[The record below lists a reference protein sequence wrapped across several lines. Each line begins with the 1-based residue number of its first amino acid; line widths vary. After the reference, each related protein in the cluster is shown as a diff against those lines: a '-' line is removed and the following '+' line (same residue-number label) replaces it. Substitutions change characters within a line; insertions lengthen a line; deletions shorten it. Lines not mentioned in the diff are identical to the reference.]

1 MSAAAMP
8 PPAQAFTAPPGGGP
22 PRWLAAVLGVL
33 SILVGLASL
42 VWPGPTLLAIGFLFG
57 IYLAV
62 WGIGLLVQGVG
73 GHDVS
78 VGLRILDI
86 LLGVFAVLAGLALMV
101 RPGASVLTVAW
112 ILGFWF
118 VLEGV
123 MQLVRGFVMPIGR
136 WWNLIWG
143 IVGIVAGFIILDSP
157 EIGIATLV
165 VIVGIGL
172 IIQGVLEL
180 MIAFGGR
187 PRTRA
192 VA

>member
-1 MSAAAMP
+1 MP
-8 PPAQAFTAPPGGGP
+8 PPPIAVTAPPSGGP
-22 PRWLAAVLGVL
+22 PRWLAIVLGVL
-33 SILVGLASL
+33 TILVGIAAL
-42 VWPGPTLLAIGFLFG
+42 VWPGPTLLAIGLLFG
-57 IYLAV
+57 IYLAI
-62 WGIGLLVQGVG
+62 WGVGLLIRGVG

-78 VGLRILDI
+78 VGMRILDI
-86 LLGVFAVLAGLALMV
+86 VLGVFGVLTGLALMV

-118 VLEGV
+118 VLAGV
-123 MQLVRGFVMPIGR
+123 MQLVRGFVVPEGR

-165 VIVGIGL
+165 WIVSIGL

-180 MIAFGGR
+180 ALAFA
-187 PRTRA
+187 PRDRSA
-192 VA
+192 A

>member
-8 PPAQAFTAPPGGGP
+8 PPPIQTAAPPAGGP
-22 PRWLAAVLGVL
+22 PRWLAALLGVL

-57 IYLAV
+57 IYLAI
-62 WGIGLLVQGVG
+62 WGIGLLVRGVG
-73 GHDVS
+73 GHENG

-86 LLGVFAVLAGLALMV
+86 FLGVFAVFAGAGLMV

-118 VLEGV
+118 VLAGV
-123 MQLVRGFVMPIGR
+123 MQLVRGFVEPAGR

-143 IVGIVAGFIILDSP
+143 VVGIAAGFIILDSP

-165 VIVGIGL
+165 WIVGIGL
-172 IIQGVLEL
+172 IIQGMLEL
-180 MIAFGGR
+180 MLAFAPRDRGIA
-187 PRTRA
+187 
-192 VA
+192 

>member
-8 PPAQAFTAPPGGGP
+8 PPPIAVTAPPSGGP
-22 PRWLAAVLGVL
+22 PRWLAIVLGVL
-33 SILVGLASL
+33 TILVGIAAL
-42 VWPGPTLLAIGFLFG
+42 VWPGPTLLAIGLLFG
-57 IYLAV
+57 IYLAI
-62 WGIGLLVQGVG
+62 WGVGLLIRGVG

-78 VGLRILDI
+78 VGMRILDI
-86 LLGVFAVLAGLALMV
+86 VLGVFGVLTGLALMV

-118 VLEGV
+118 VLAGV
-123 MQLVRGFVMPIGR
+123 MQLVRGFVVPEGR

-165 VIVGIGL
+165 WIVSIGL

-180 MIAFGGR
+180 ALAFA
-187 PRTRA
+187 PRDRSA
-192 VA
+192 A

>member
-8 PPAQAFTAPPGGGP
+8 PPPIALGPPSSGP
-22 PRWLAAVLGVL
+22 PRWLTAVLGVL
-33 SILVGLASL
+33 SILVGIASL
-42 VWPGPTLLAIGFLFG
+42 IWPRPTLLAVGLLFG

-62 WGIGLLVQGVG
+62 WGVGLLVRGVG
-73 GHDVS
+73 GHAVP

-118 VLEGV
+118 VLAGV
-123 MQLVRGFVMPIGR
+123 MQLVRGFVEPEGR

-143 IVGIVAGFIILDSP
+143 VVGIAAGFIILDSP
-157 EIGIATLV
+157 EIGIVTLIW
-165 VIVGIGL
+165 IVAIGL
-172 IIQGVLEL
+172 IVQGMLEL
-180 MIAFGGR
+180 LLAFGSR
-187 PRTRA
+187 PGTA
-192 VA
+192 